1 MGKRKSTEDPVE
13 DPPHPSLFNPATR
26 PFVQAPPRPSS
37 HRTVPIRNIPLRN
50 APLIPP
56 PSQPSSPAFS
66 LSNLSS
72 LPSEFVRP
80 PSTIG
85 TSRSA
90 PEVSQSSLQF
100 ENRIL
105 RSQLDC
111 VTADLKREK
120 ERSQE
125 EIGTIRAQFAAEK
138 RAYLEYIESLGGGMR
153 M

>member
-13 DPPHPSLFNPATR
+13 DLPRPSSFKPATR
-26 PFVQAPPRPSS
+26 PIVQVPSRPIT
-37 HRTVPIRNIPLRN
+37 HRPVRKILPF
-50 APLIPP
+50 PP
-56 PSQPSSPAFS
+56 PSQPPSPAFS
-66 LSNLSS
+66 LSNLST
-72 LPSEFVRP
+72 LPSDFAPP

-90 PEVSQSSLQF
+90 PEASHSSLQF

-111 VTADLKREK
+111 LTADLKREK

-125 EIGTIRAQFAAEK
+125 EIVTIKAQFAAEK
-138 RAYLEYIESLGGGMR
+138 QAYLEYIESLGGGMR